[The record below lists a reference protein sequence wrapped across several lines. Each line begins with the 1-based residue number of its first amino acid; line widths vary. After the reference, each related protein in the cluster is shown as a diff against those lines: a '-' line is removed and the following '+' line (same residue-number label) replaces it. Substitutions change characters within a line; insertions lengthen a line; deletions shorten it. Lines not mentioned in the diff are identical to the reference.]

1 MRRQA
6 VVLPYTSGRPHA
18 RMLAD
23 RVTRADIIP
32 HIELTDDLA
41 NELATS
47 PDENVRAALAARPDL
62 PATVVDLLAADPG
75 TVRPA
80 DLSGL
85 ALSVLP
91 QGPCELH
98 EPAGGG
104 TGLTAG
110 RRRPRRARSGILR
123 ADSAT
128 GDHVH
133 GPDESRALTS
143 RQPHPLIGRR
153 GCWRRPTSGMT
164 RRSGGHVGRL
174 VFGHR
179 ALTYCRSYR
188 DPLARFEV
196 KTSR

>member
-98 EPAGGG
+98 EPAGMGG
-104 TGLTAG
+104 PPPNIRTC
-110 RRRPRRARSGILR
+110 RRRHWTHCWPTTTPTCSKRHTPRRIC
-123 ADSAT
+123 
-128 GDHVH
+128 H
-133 GPDESRALTS
+133 
-143 RQPHPLIGRR
+143 
-153 GCWRRPTSGMT
+153 WRPCTRP
-164 RRSGGHVGRL
+164 
-174 VFGHR
+174 
-179 ALTYCRSYR
+179 
-188 DPLARFEV
+188 
-196 KTSR
+196 